1 MTDKLKEFDLAVIG
15 GGISGLSA
23 ALIMSAA
30 IKDKKILSDKTVAV
44 FDAGGSDAL
53 KAKFFNAPGVKTGL
67 SGKKAIK
74 NLRKQVVDYGASK
87 IYDKLVSHIDK
98 TEDGFVITE
107 KKGKKYKAQTLLLAT
122 GFRKWRIE
130 GIKIPLKRFTRT
142 TNDSRVALEH
152 NNYKVDDNIYVC
164 GLLADVSSHY
174 PIVAGTGA
182 QAAINIIHDWT
193 GEWIVIHDK

>member
-1 MTDKLKEFDLAVIG
+1 MNKYDVAIIG

-23 ALIMSAA
+23 GLILSAG
-30 IKDKKILSDKTVAV
+30 IKDNNEIRDKSVCV

-53 KAKFFNAPGVKTGL
+53 KAQFFNAPGIKQGT

-74 NLRKQVVDYGASK
+74 KLREQVESYRIVDFYDNRVREIRK
-87 IYDKLVSHIDK
+87 IS
-98 TEDGFVITE
+98 DGYTIAT
-107 KKGKKYKAQTLLLAT
+107 KKGAVANAEYIILAT
-122 GFRKWRIE
+122 GFRNWDINGLE
-130 GIKIPLKRFTRT
+130 IPIKPFTRT
-142 TNDSRVALEH
+142 TNPSRVAVEH
-152 NNYKVDDNIYVC
+152 RDYRIDDKIYVC

-182 QAAINIIHDWT
+182 QAAINLMHEWT

>member
-1 MTDKLKEFDLAVIG
+1 MKNYDLAIIG

-23 ALIMSAA
+23 ALILSAG
-30 IKDKKILSDKTVAV
+30 IKDNESLKDKTIAI

-53 KAKFFNAPGVKTGL
+53 KAKFFNAPGVKQGA

-74 NLRKQVVDYGASK
+74 
-87 IYDKLVSHIDK
+87 KLVEQVQSYGIAKFHDSR
-98 TEDGFVITE
+98 ITE
-107 KKGKKYKAQTLLLAT
+107 IVKGEDSFIIKTKKDKEYSATNLLLAT
-122 GFRKWRIE
+122 GFRSWD
-130 GIKIPLKRFTRT
+130 IKGLELPIKPFTRT
-142 TNDSRVALEH
+142 DNSSRVALEH
-152 NNYKVDDNIYVC
+152 TEYKVSDNIYVC

-182 QAAINIIHDWT
+182 QAAINIMHDWT